1 MPSLSTISNS
11 FLGCWNLSRLHFRKK
26 TKQNE
31 IMNAE
36 KPGFHSFSFCGFRF
50 GKAMSQRLS
59 KEVDG
64 GVRARCF
71 LLCSMCSSLC
81 SSGCNS
87 TGAVLLPPRNW
98 THPQLRQFTLSH
110 KMASDGQPQDRA
122 DRPCGC
128 GSSSPNKVR
137 AVPRWVL
144 SRSYVHANGHINDG
158 CARVSC
164 AI

>member
-1 MPSLSTISNS
+1 MQKNWGFIPST
-11 FLGCWNLSRLHFRKK
+11 
-26 TKQNE
+26 
-31 IMNAE
+31 
-36 KPGFHSFSFCGFRF
+36 FCGFRF
-50 GKAMSQRLS
+50 GKAVSQRLS

-64 GVRARCF
+64 GVRARCC
-71 LLCSMCSSLC
+71 LLCPMCSSPC
-81 SSGCNS
+81 PSGCNS
-87 TGAVLLPPRNW
+87 TGTVLLPPRNW

-164 AI
+164 AIRCARGHVYCLSPGFARPVCRGRCRLEAV